1 MKTFARARP
10 SLLRQ
15 INERHVL
22 AAIQTHGPLSRAEI
36 TRCTGI
42 SGPTVTR
49 AVAALLEARLLEEGD
64 FRPAALGRPSKVL
77 RLAGKNVSVLGAVIG
92 SQTCELVCSGLDG
105 EIHDEL
111 PVTFS
116 TPSDYD
122 ELVERFVAA
131 IRESCVKEKTT
142 VLGLG
147 VSLPGLLNHRE
158 GRVLLSPNLHQTDG
172 KRLGHDLSTR
182 LGLEVATV
190 QESTGLCLAERMYGA
205 ARGLDH
211 FAIVDINE
219 GLGVCVVNDGEVL
232 EGQSGLA
239 GELGHVT
246 VELDGK
252 PCGCG
257 NRGCLETIATDH
269 ALVAAISER
278 VGKPMTIEEI
288 VTEVRE
294 GRLEM
299 GAEFERAMAYLS
311 VGLAAVVNLYNPQR
325 IFVFGKFLDA
335 HPDLFHRL
343 TQMTWKRA
351 LKPAMADCEIIRAQG
366 NKRLGAIAG
375 IIQHITTGRDDHAE

>member
-1 MKTFARARP
+1 MRI
-10 SLLRQ
+10 SLF
-15 INERHVL
+15 
-22 AAIQTHGPLSRAEI
+22 
-36 TRCTGI
+36 C
-42 SGPTVTR
+42 
-49 AVAALLEARLLEEGD
+49 
-64 FRPAALGRPSKVL
+64 
-77 RLAGKNVSVLGAVIG
+77 
-92 SQTCELVCSGLDG
+92 LDG
-105 EIHDEL
+105 EIHAEN
-111 PVTFS
+111 PVTFP
-116 TPSDYD
+116 TPDHYD
-122 ELVERFVAA
+122 ELVGA
-131 IRESCVKEKTT
+131 IRDRQCESCCGREKTT
-142 VLGLG
+142 VPGIG

-158 GRVLLSPNLHQTDG
+158 GRVLLSSNLHQIDG
-172 KRLGHDLSTR
+172 QRLGHDLSAFR
-182 LGLEVATV
+182 LGPREVATA

-211 FAIVDINE
+211 YAIVDINE

-246 VELDGK
+246 VELDGR

-278 VGKPMTIEEI
+278 VGKPMTIDEV
-288 VTEVRE
+288 VTEVRV

-299 GAEFERAMAYLS
+299 GAEFDRALAYLS

-325 IFVFGKFLDA
+325 IFVFGKFLDS

>member
-77 RLAGKNVSVLGAVIG
+77 RLAGKNVSVLGAIIG
-92 SQTCELVCSGLDG
+92 ARQCELTCAGLDG
-105 EIHDEL
+105 EIHAD
-111 PVTFS
+111 S
-116 TPSDYD
+116 TVVFDTPDTYE
-122 ELVERFVAA
+122 ELVDRFATMV
-131 IRESCVKEKTT
+131 RETCDREKTT

-147 VSLPGLLNHRE
+147 ISLPGLLNHRE
-158 GRVLLSPNLHQTDG
+158 GRVLMSPNLHQTDG
-172 KRLGHDLSTR
+172 KRLGSDLAAR

-211 FAIVDINE
+211 YVVVDINE

-232 EGQSGLA
+232 EGQNGLA

-252 PCGCG
+252 QCGCG

-269 ALVAAISER
+269 ALVGAISER
-278 VGKPMTIEEI
+278 VGRTMTIDEI

-294 GRLEM
+294 GRMEM
-299 GAEFERAMAYLS
+299 GIEFDRAMTYLS
-311 VGLAAVVNLYNPQR
+311 VGLAAVVNLFNPQR

-343 TQMTWKRA
+343 TEMTWKRA
-351 LKPAMADCEIIRAQG
+351 LKPAMADCEIIRAQA

-375 IIQHITTGRDDHAE
+375 IIQQITTGRDEGE